1 MEKNAKKSPVP
12 EALEH
17 QISNA
22 EWQKIESEL
31 IPTFGRVTLEI
42 DEYTIDIV
50 VAAISKLEYRY
61 AGYVNGKIKGEWLIS
76 DTPEAEEIR
85 SRFYRKQKKSL
96 LNSKEKKRLARER
109 KAIREEVESH
119 MTYYTYS
126 PYWSSFRSMKNHL
139 VKNNSVI
146 KLKRKV

>member
-61 AGYVNGKIKGEWLIS
+61 AGYVNGKIKG
-76 DTPEAEEIR
+76 
-85 SRFYRKQKKSL
+85 L
-96 LNSKEKKRLARER
+96 LVRLVAHNRRAR
-109 KAIREEVESH
+109 
-119 MTYYTYS
+119 
-126 PYWSSFRSMKNHL
+126 
-139 VKNNSVI
+139 
-146 KLKRKV
+146 